1 MDDLND
7 RILGSRLTPAPD
19 TLKEISRIATSAV
32 HLENMIRM
40 GEEELDKMRTQLNA
54 MRFDQLPSLML
65 EAGLASFRLTDGST
79 VSVED
84 YIQGSLPRDPI
95 QRGSAIIVLEAAGGE
110 ALIRNQVVA
119 QFEKREHNKAI
130 AVAQELQAR
139 GLHVRV
145 EQDVHH
151 STLKAFVREKLKR
164 GEQIAYEKLG
174 IFVGRRAT
182 IKPAGDD
189 A

>member
-1 MDDLND
+1 MGDDLNE
-7 RILGSRLTPAPD
+7 RILSAPQVAAPA
-19 TLKEISRIATSAV
+19 TLQEISRIATSAV

-40 GEEELDKMRTQLNA
+40 GEEELDRMRTQLNA

-65 EAGLASFRLTDGST
+65 EAGLASLGLTDGST

-84 YIQGSLPRDPI
+84 YIQGSLPKDPV
-95 QRGSAIIVLEAAGGE
+95 QRAAGIIVLEQSGGE

-119 QFEKREHNKAI
+119 QFEKREHNKAL

-139 GLHVRV
+139 GLQVRV

-151 STLKAFVREKLKR
+151 STLKAFVREKLRR

-182 IKPAGDD
+182 IKPAGET
-189 A
+189 